1 MTDLAARPHGRLVRV
16 RDGLT
21 PAEWARAGGMTGVI
35 AGLHV
40 VGWGMLAAAAGG
52 RYHITRT
59 EIFGFGTGILAYT
72 LGMRHAFDADHIA
85 AIDNT
90 TRKLAGEG
98 KRPLSTGFFFSLGHS
113 SVVFVL
119 ALLLNFG
126 IRALDNQVRNGS
138 SGLHTMT
145 GIIGTGVSGT
155 FLYLIAA
162 LNVVVLA
169 GIVKVFR
176 DMRNQAYNDTEL
188 EEQLARRGLMNRF
201 LGPLARRVDT
211 PWKMYPIGVLFGLG
225 FDTAT
230 EVALLVLAGSAVV
243 SGLPFYAIL
252 SLPVLFAAG
261 MCLFDTADG
270 CFMNFAYDW
279 AFARPVRKVYYNL
292 TITGL
297 SVFVAFFIG
306 TVEILGLIEQE
317 YRLGGGKVRVSASSA
332 ASLRSRVMPG
342 IVISSVRWWR
352 VRLRRVGSARRT
364 GRPGRPGGGRWRG
377 RAGGAGWAGTR
388 CRCGSRRRSRRRIPC
403 GSPVRRAGAQPVAEH
418 AGVCFAAQAGHAG
431 GLVVGGQLGTL
442 AVEGVDLGADLGVFV
457 GAGSL
462 SRKTTLPGQ

>member
-1 MTDLAARPHGRLVRV
+1 MATVQARARRIRAA
-16 RDGLT
+16 LT
-21 PAEWARAGGMTGVI
+21 PSEWSRVGGMAGTVV
-35 AGLHV
+35 GLHV
-40 VGWGMLAAAAGG
+40 LGWGMLAAALSGH
-52 RYHITRT
+52 YHISKT

-90 TRKLAGEG
+90 TRKLVGEG
-98 KRPLSTGFFFSLGHS
+98 KRPLSIGFFFSLGHS
-113 SVVFVL
+113 SVVFAL
-119 ALLLNFG
+119 AVLLNFG
-126 IRALDNQVRNGS
+126 IRALDDQVRNS
-138 SGLHTMT
+138 NSGLHNVT

-162 LNVVVLA
+162 LNGIVLA

-176 DMRNQAYNDTEL
+176 EMRQGAYDDDEL
-188 EEQLARRGLMNRF
+188 EEQLAKRGLMNRI

-211 PWKMYPIGVLFGLG
+211 PWKIYPVGVLFGLG

-252 SLPVLFAAG
+252 SLPILFAAG

-306 TVEILGLIEQE
+306 TVEILGLVGQQAH
-317 YRLGGGKVRVSASSA
+317 LTGGFWDFMTAFDINKAGF
-332 ASLRSRVMPG
+332 
-342 IVISSVRWWR
+342 VI
-352 VRLRRVGSARRT
+352 A
-364 GRPGRPGGGRWRG
+364 
-377 RAGGAGWAGTR
+377 
-388 CRCGSRRRSRRRIPC
+388 
-403 GSPVRRAGAQPVAEH
+403 
-418 AGVCFAAQAGHAG
+418 
-431 GLVVGGQLGTL
+431 
-442 AVEGVDLGADLGVFV
+442 GVFV
-457 GAGSL
+457 ITWVAALAVWRFGQIEEKWDAAMLKNLADGSPDSAHTAAG
-462 SRKTTLPGQ
+462 LP